1 MAASAQPTRTANARS
16 SCRTRTTA
24 AINHDDRFWVKEVS
38 ADDGNHAIL
47 NLTTGTTSGFD
58 STPYVWRTPELDE
71 SDIDLPAEADMP
83 NEYNPP
89 GQGGEIPDDRWATT
103 GIFPASLANPRYEAV
118 CNVPPRIGILFDLS
132 TSMEGDGI
140 TGARIAGK
148 AMVDALVGSGAL
160 LGLYNFGTNAP
171 KTGESNYAPVVVTAG
186 AVATALKN
194 QIDGYDAGGTN
205 YTNWDRGFWQ
215 LRNENLDIVIVL
227 TDGNPT
233 VYGSPATTGS
243 GNTFFN
249 HIEQAIFSANAVKA
263 AAPRC

>member
-1 MAASAQPTRTANARS
+1 MHNRRERRYARS

-24 AINHDDRFWVKEVS
+24 GPTTTHRFWVKEVS
-38 ADDGNHAIL
+38 ANNGNNAVL

-58 STPYVWRTPELDE
+58 STPYIWRTPELDE

-83 NEYNPP
+83 DEYNPP

-148 AMVDALVGSGAL
+148 AMVDALVGRTRRTARSLQLREQRPEDRG
-160 LGLYNFGTNAP
+160 G
-171 KTGESNYAPVVVTAG
+171 NYAPVA
-186 AVATALKN
+186 
-194 QIDGYDAGGTN
+194 
-205 YTNWDRGFWQ
+205 
-215 LRNENLDIVIVL
+215 
-227 TDGNPT
+227 
-233 VYGSPATTGS
+233 
-243 GNTFFN
+243 
-249 HIEQAIFSANAVKA
+249 
-263 AAPRC
+263 